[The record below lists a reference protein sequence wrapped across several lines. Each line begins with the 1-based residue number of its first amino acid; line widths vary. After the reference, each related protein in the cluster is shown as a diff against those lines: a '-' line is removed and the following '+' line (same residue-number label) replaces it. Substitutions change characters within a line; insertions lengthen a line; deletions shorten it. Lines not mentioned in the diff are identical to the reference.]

1 MEAYMGLR
9 LKINAAV
16 ISLFSISLLTT
27 AGLSYFAELQQA
39 REQMLHNAETLL
51 TLAVSTRKYT
61 VKQVKPL
68 LSEQNEKIFSP
79 QTVPSYAAQETFRIF
94 KEEFPEFSY
103 REAALNPTNRRDL
116 AVSWEV
122 DIIQRFIDEPT
133 TRQVSGERDSNH
145 DLMFYLARPIRVAN
159 QACLTCHGDPESAPK
174 SMLAR
179 YGKSNGFG
187 WQMHEVVGVQ
197 ILTAPASLALRT
209 ARESTLALIVS
220 LVSVFTLMLLVINV
234 LHHKIFV
241 QPLQTIAQAAES
253 YSRGNFEMTEF
264 EGTRKDEV
272 GALERA
278 MNRLR
283 RSLDKLLQQSRQRR

>member
-1 MEAYMGLR
+1 MGLR
-9 LKINAAV
+9 LKINTAV

-27 AGLSYFAELQQA
+27 TGLSYVAELQQA

-51 TLAVSTRKYT
+51 TLALSTRKYT

-68 LSEQNEKIFSP
+68 LSEQNEKVFLP

-116 AVSWEV
+116 AISWEV

-133 TRQVSGERDSNH
+133 TRQVSGERNSNH
-145 DLMFYLARPIRVAN
+145 DLIFYLARPIRAN
-159 QACLTCHGDPESAPK
+159 QACLTCHSDPESAPK
-174 SMLAR
+174 SMLAM

-187 WQMHEVVGVQ
+187 WQINEVVGVQ
-197 ILTAPASLALRT
+197 ILTVPASLALRT

-241 QPLQTIAQAAES
+241 QPLKIIAQAAES

-272 GALERA
+272 GTLERA